1 MRRGN
6 LPDTCHDNVISKRSR
21 DQLTK
26 RRNNVTR
33 RRGGDA
39 PKWCYWVF
47 HLETP
52 QTCTNGTSWI
62 RTTET
67 PRWRTTEAS
76 IVVSFET
83 CLRRTDVTVLLRRL
97 NVPMRHRGD
106 VPQWDVFA
114 TFHRDVVGCPIWDI
128 PVTSLGRKERR
139 LYDVATMSCC
149 RVESI
154 ALPNR
159 RLLLLYQLLLLSK
172 DVDHT
177 F

>member
-67 PRWRTTEAS
+67 PRWRTTEVS

-83 CLRRTDVTVLLRRL
+83 CLRR
-97 NVPMRHRGD
+97 RGD
-106 VPQWDVFA
+106 VLMWRYCYVVSMFQWDTVE
-114 TFHRDVVGCPIWDI
+114 TYHNETSLRRSIE
-128 PVTSLGRKERR
+128 TSLGVLFETFLWRR
-139 LYDVATMSCC
+139 WDVK
-149 RVESI
+149 R
-154 ALPNR
+154 
-159 RLLLLYQLLLLSK
+159 
-172 DVDHT
+172 DVCT
-177 F
+177 T

>member
-6 LPDTCHDNVISKRSR
+6 LPDTCHENVIWKRSR

-47 HLETP
+47 HLEAP
-52 QTCTNGTSWI
+52 QRCTNGTSWI

-76 IVVSFET
+76 FVVSFET
-83 CLRRTDVTVLLRRL
+83 CLRR
-97 NVPMRHRGD
+97 RGD
-106 VPQWDVFA
+106 VLMWRYCYVVSM
-114 TFHRDVVGCPIWDI
+114 FHRDVVGCPIWDI
-128 PVTSLGRKERR
+128 PVTSLGRKERH